1 MRLMNLSNVTPRV
14 KMRQSDLNLMCQDL
28 SVSEDTILEIFDY
41 LSTRE
46 IVDIVVK
53 K

>member
-1 MRLMNLSNVTPRV
+1 MRLMDISHPTPRV
-14 KMRQSDLNLMCQDL
+14 TMRNSELNLMCQDL
-28 SVSEDTILEIFDY
+28 SISEDTILEIFDY

>member
-1 MRLMNLSNVTPRV
+1 MRLLDISHPTPRV

-28 SVSEDTILEIFDY
+28 SVSENTILEIFDY